1 MAEKMK
7 LLVVCQHYWPENF
20 RINDIVEGFL
30 ERGHEVDV
38 LCGQPNY
45 PTGRFFDGYDSHS
58 IKEEMHGK
66 VHIYRTFEIKRGSNS
81 NLRIFLNYM
90 TFPIASAFRIGK
102 LKKNHYDKVYI
113 YQLSPVMMAYA
124 GIRIAQKKKI
134 GCAMYILDIWPQ
146 NLYSVI
152 PIKNAFVRRI
162 LYAWSMW
169 YYRKPEQLITVSEK
183 MRRYFLEVLGKKEED
198 VTFIPQ
204 CPEKLYEQVV
214 HDAVLEE
221 RFADGFRIVYT
232 GNISPAQDLETITQA
247 AALCVRD
254 GLTDLQFIIVGDGM
268 SRAHW
273 EEMVAQQDLTAY
285 FTFEGFHPIEDIP
298 KYTAL
303 ADALLGTLSKDGLQD
318 FSIPAKVMSYLA
330 GGRAL
335 LLAMDGEPAEIVQKA
350 GCGFCSPPGDAE
362 ALAENIKALH
372 AMSAEEREALGAN
385 ARAYQQA
392 HFERNASIDQMLEVI
407 RRA

>member
-1 MAEKMK
+1 MK

-20 RINDIVEGFL
+20 RINDIVEGFT

-45 PTGRFFDGYDSHS
+45 PTGEFFDGYDSHS

-90 TFPIASAFRIGK
+90 AFPIASAFKAGK
-102 LKKNHYDKVYI
+102 LARNHYDKVYI
-113 YQLSPVMMAYA
+113 YQLSPVMMSYA

-152 PIKNAFVRRI
+152 PIKNKLVCKF

-169 YYRKPEQLITVSEK
+169 YYKKPDQLITVSEK
-183 MRRYFLEVLGKKEED
+183 MRQYFLTTLGKKEAD
-198 VTFIPQ
+198 ITFIPQ
-204 CPEKLYEQVV
+204 CPEKLYEKNVY
-214 HDAVLEE
+214 DPELDE
-221 RFADGFRIVYT
+221 RLPKGFRIVFT
-232 GNISPAQDLETITQA
+232 GNISPAQDLEMITEA
-247 AALCVRD
+247 AGQCVKN

-268 SRAHW
+268 SRTHW
-273 EEMVAQQDLTAY
+273 EELIAQNGLQEY

-298 KYTAL
+298 KYTTL

-330 GGRAL
+330 GGRPL
-335 LLAMDGEPAEIVQKA
+335 LLAMEGEPEEIIRKA
-350 GCGFCSPPGDAE
+350 DCGFCSKPGDAK
-362 ALAENIKALH
+362 ALADNIKALH
-372 AMSAEEREALGAN
+372 AMSVAERETLGDN
-385 ARAYQQA
+385 ARAYQLA
-392 HFERNASIDQMLEVI
+392 HFERNRSIDQMLEVI
-407 RRA
+407 ERA

>member
-1 MAEKMK
+1 MK

-45 PTGRFFDGYDSHS
+45 PTGEFFDGYDSHS

-66 VHIYRTFEIKRGSNS
+66 VKVYRTFEIKRGSNS

-90 TFPIASAFRIGK
+90 AFPIASAFQVGR

-113 YQLSPVMMAYA
+113 YQLSPVMMSYA

-134 GCAMYILDIWPQ
+134 GCAMYVLDIWPQ

-152 PIKNAFVRRI
+152 PIKNKLLRKF
-162 LYAWSMW
+162 LYSWSMW
-169 YYRKPEQLITVSEK
+169 YYKKPEQLITVSEK
-183 MRRYFLEVLGKKEED
+183 MRQYFLTVLGKKKED
-198 VTFIPQ
+198 ITFIPQ
-204 CPEKLYEQVV
+204 CPEKLYEQTV
-214 HDAVLEE
+214 HDPELEA
-221 RFADGFRIVYT
+221 RFSEGFRIVYT
-232 GNISPAQDLETITQA
+232 GNISPAQDVESITQA
-247 AALCVRD
+247 AAMCVKE
-254 GLTDLQFIIVGDGM
+254 GMTDLRFIIVGDGM
-268 SRAHW
+268 SRSHW
-273 EEMVAQQDLTAY
+273 EDLIAEARLNDY
-285 FTFEGFHPIEDIP
+285 FIFEGFHPIEDIP

-330 GGRAL
+330 AGRPL
-335 LLAMDGEPAEIVQKA
+335 LLAMEGEPEEIIQKA
-350 GCGFCSPPGDAE
+350 DCGFCSKPGDAK
-362 ALAENIKALH
+362 ALAGNIKALH
-372 AMSAEEREALGAN
+372 AMNAEKRKQLGDN

-392 HFERNASIDQMLEVI
+392 NFERNRSIDQMLEVI
-407 RRA
+407 ERA